1 MRQNQ
6 EAEKGEQSQMR
17 QKCRGHSMTINKQP
31 EGREKDNNLKEK
43 SNTANR
49 KRFKV
54 KKMKT
59 NIC

>member
-6 EAEKGEQSQMR
+6 EAAKGEQSQMR

-54 KKMKT
+54 KK
-59 NIC
+59 